1 MTHCLRRASHNAP
14 PTTHNPTVFPV
25 KQQTYQRL
33 FLLFV
38 ILLAFALRVYQLDVQ
53 SLWYDEG
60 VTARLAQMNAGELI
74 RWTADDIQPPLYYL
88 FLEGWLRIFD
98 PWPGNIAYLMR
109 FVSVGFG
116 VWLVALLAILARRL
130 WNECAARL
138 VALITAISPLMVYY
152 AQEARMY
159 AMLVFLVSLAAYWLV
174 ALLENSSHRHQPSQ
188 TSNERERKR
197 LKYLGLYAATGLAA
211 MYTHYFAAFALLALS
226 LYWGHVWVRE
236 NRRLRALGG
245 FLLAN
250 LLILMGYAPWLPAM
264 WRRFQVDASYW
275 TGQLKIGEACLDA
288 LNNFTVGA
296 TEVFFEKAALAWLP
310 WFGLA
315 SFIWLVGLMRLY
327 RRKAQRPVALILHWL
342 LLPPVLILFLAYRNP
357 KFNPRYLLIS
367 WPAWALLM
375 GGGIA
380 ALWQSA
386 SWPRSH
392 PKGLHWV
399 ARSLALLTLL
409 LVVSASAIGLTNWFT
424 NPNFAKDAWRDAIAY
439 MFQHRQPDEAALLV
453 SGHAYPIFDVYLPP
467 DAPPSWRVPRFRLPE
482 IDILDVNQV
491 LGWEESAR
499 ALNQDL
505 ANFGGVWLFLWQ
517 DHIVDPAHVVSIQL
531 ERYAQEEPVP
541 SFPFLG
547 LRHFR
552 LPTNFHI
559 PENAPITLPGSQFAD
574 TLELVGVEPTEEGL
588 WLYWRALRSDMPDL
602 QVFIELTKNGQPIFR
617 VDQRPAGYDFPT
629 THWNPGD
636 TYPVWVAAPRGEH
649 GDVLRLRVYEPET
662 GRILGDFE
670 TSLP

>member
-1 MTHCLRRASHNAP
+1 MKR
-14 PTTHNPTVFPV
+14 
-25 KQQTYQRL
+25 QTYHRA
-33 FLLFV
+33 FLLF
-38 ILLAFALRVYQLDVQ
+38 ILLLAFALRVYHLDVQ

-60 VTARLAQMNAGELI
+60 VTARLAQMSAGELI

-88 FLEGWLRIFD
+88 ILEGWLRLFD
-98 PWPGNIAYLMR
+98 PWSGNIAYLMR
-109 FVSVGFG
+109 FISASFG

-130 WNECAARL
+130 WDACAARL
-138 VALITAISPLMVYY
+138 VALIVAISPLMVYY
-152 AQEARMY
+152 SQEARMY
-159 AMLVFLVSLAAYWLV
+159 AMLVFLVSLAAYWV
-174 ALLENSSHRHQPSQ
+174 VSLLENSSSRHSPPSGQ
-188 TSNERERKR
+188 ATKTLERKR
-197 LKYLGLYAATGLAA
+197 LSYLALYAVTGLAA

-226 LYWGHVWVRE
+226 LYWGHVWIRE
-236 NRRLRALGG
+236 NQRLRALGG

-250 LLILMGYAPWLPAM
+250 AFIAVGYAPWLPAM
-264 WRRFQVDASYW
+264 VRRFQVDASYW
-275 TGQLKIGEACLDA
+275 SGQLKIGEACLDA

-296 TEVFFEKAALAWLP
+296 TEVFFEQAALAWLP

-315 SFIWLVGLMRLY
+315 SLFWLLGLMRWNR
-327 RRKAQRPVALILHWL
+327 RRKQRPVALILHWL

-367 WPAWALLM
+367 WPAWALFM

-380 ALWQSA
+380 ALWQST

-392 PKGLHWV
+392 PKGLHWI
-399 ARSLALLTLL
+399 ARALALLTLL
-409 LVVSASAIGLTNWFT
+409 LVLSASAIGLTNWYT

-467 DAPPSWRVPRFRLPE
+467 DAAPPWRVPRFRLPE
-482 IDILDVNQV
+482 IDILDVTQV

-517 DHIVDPAHVVSIQL
+517 DHIVDPAHVVTIQL

-541 SFPFLG
+541 TFPFLG

-552 LPTNFHI
+552 LPANFHI
-559 PENAPITLPGSQFAD
+559 PEEAPITLPGRAFAD
-574 TLELVGVEPTEEGL
+574 TLELVGIEPAEEGV
-588 WLYWRALRSDMPDL
+588 WLYWRALRADMPDL
-602 QVFIELTKNGQPIFR
+602 NALVELTRGGQSISR
-617 VDQRPAGYDFPT
+617 VDQRPVGYDFPT
-629 THWNPGD
+629 THWNLGD
-636 TYPVWVAAPRGEH
+636 TYPVWLAAPGGAH
-649 GDVLRLRVYEPET
+649 DADLRIRVYEPKT
-662 GRILGDFE
+662 GQVLGTFE
-670 TSLP
+670 TTLP